1 MFSKTISK
9 PIFKKS
15 FIILISIFLLSF
27 STGCFTGDDSESAL
41 IAKKY
46 DAPTMAAVNAIIDSQ
61 MASGDVPGALVGI
74 WQDGYET
81 QFISKGVADIVSARP
96 PAPGDRFRIASNT
109 KMFTAMALLILADQK
124 KINLDDKVSKYI
136 NDYPHTGLVTIRQ
149 LANHSSGYFN
159 YTEDP
164 GFTAA
169 AASNMSRRW
178 TAREMLEYIKTRPLN
193 FTPGA
198 KHSYS
203 NTNYL
208 LMGLIIEAV
217 TGLKWED
224 YIKSKIIDTLML
236 SDTYYPAGVSIA
248 GSHLKGYNVE
258 NGFTAEIILDPS
270 MGGAAGGFVSTLNDM
285 KKWLDALAG
294 HSLISPSMFAEQLKC
309 ISVPDSAGTAEYGFG
324 VLRIWSKFIGHTG
337 VIPGYNSA
345 AFISL
350 DRKQAVVV
358 VFNNEEGS
366 RGADAAFKIAKYLF
380 Q

>member
-1 MFSKTISK
+1 
-9 PIFKKS
+9 
-15 FIILISIFLLSF
+15 
-27 STGCFTGDDSESAL
+27 
-41 IAKKY
+41 
-46 DAPTMAAVNAIIDSQ
+46 MAVVNAIIDSQ
-61 MASGDVPGALVGI
+61 MAAGEVPGALVGI

-81 QFISKGVADIVSARP
+81 QFISKGLADIASSRP

-109 KMFTAMALLILADQK
+109 KMFTAMGLLMLADQK

-136 NDYPHTGLVTIRQ
+136 GDYPHTALVTIRQ

-169 AASNMSRRW
+169 GAANMSRRW
-178 TAREMLEYIKTRPLN
+178 AAREMLEYIKDRPLN
-193 FTPGA
+193 FTPGTNY
-198 KHSYS
+198 SYS
-203 NTNYL
+203 NTNYV

-217 TGLKWED
+217 TALKWED
-224 YIKSKIIDTLML
+224 YIKSKIINPLML
-236 SDTYYPAGVSIA
+236 SDTYYPADVSIT
-248 GSHLKGYNVE
+248 GSHMKGYNVE
-258 NGFTAEIILDPS
+258 SGFTAEIILDPS
-270 MGGAAGGFVSTLNDM
+270 MGWAAGGFVSTLNDM

-309 ISVPDSAGTAEYGFG
+309 IPVSDSAGTAEYGFG

-345 AFISL
+345 AFISM
-350 DRKQAVVV
+350 DRKQAIVV
-358 VFNNEEGS
+358 VFNNEEGNS
-366 RGADAAFKIAKYLF
+366 GSDAAFKIAKFLF